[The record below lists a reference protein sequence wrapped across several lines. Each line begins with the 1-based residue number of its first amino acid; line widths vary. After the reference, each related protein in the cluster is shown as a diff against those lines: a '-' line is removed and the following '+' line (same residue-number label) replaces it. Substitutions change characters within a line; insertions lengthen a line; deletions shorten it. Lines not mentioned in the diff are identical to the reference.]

1 MSQKNR
7 LMTALMNGAELTSK
21 QIRAQFNIAS
31 PTKVISRLRLEEG
44 VAIYC
49 NRREDTKGRVTNKF
63 RMGTPSRSVIAAGYR
78 AQALG
83 LA

>member
-1 MSQKNR
+1 MSQKTR

-31 PTKVISRLRLEEG
+31 PTKVISLLRLEEG
-44 VAIYC
+44 VAIYS

-63 RMGTPSRSVIAAGYR
+63 RMGTPSRSVVAAGYR